1 MHIVFSEQGNAIEII
16 KKFRWFVQFE
26 SYFVLYAGFSFLVLF
41 SFGFLVLF
49 SKNKTLRW
57 IDLLFVSN
65 FLQWLGSVGK
75 FMFFQLYRSI
85 YGVMFAIFSGCSP
98 ILKWFNA
105 IITAY
110 WKHLCFRDYCF
121 ALILLIQLR
130 IYVWSAAFKA
140 FLWVLQNIS
149 STKST
154 QIHCPSLFVN
164 LLGIYA
170 RIKNSVMIS
179 SVSSPVIICKLKLII
194 YTSRFL

>member
-26 SYFVLYAGFSFLVLF
+26 SYFDLYASFGFLVLF

-49 SKNKTLRW
+49 STNKTLRW

-75 FMFFQLYRSI
+75 FMSFQLYRCI

-110 WKHLCFRDYCF
+110 WKHLCFWVYCF
-121 ALILLIQLR
+121 ALILLIQFWESMYDPLR
-130 IYVWSAAFKA
+130 LRLLYEFYRIFHQRNQHKFIA
-140 FLWVLQNIS
+140 L
-149 STKST
+149 
-154 QIHCPSLFVN
+154 HCL
-164 LLGIYA
+164 
-170 RIKNSVMIS
+170 
-179 SVSSPVIICKLKLII
+179 
-194 YTSRFL
+194 